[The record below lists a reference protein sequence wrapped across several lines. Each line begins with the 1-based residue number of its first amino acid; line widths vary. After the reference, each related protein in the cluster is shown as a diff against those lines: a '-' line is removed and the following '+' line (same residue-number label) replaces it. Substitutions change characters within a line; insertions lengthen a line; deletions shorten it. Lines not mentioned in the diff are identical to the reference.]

1 MSDGPPGVL
10 LVHAHPD
17 DESINNGVTM
27 AACVELGVPVTLV
40 TCTRGEEGEVI
51 PASLAELTSDREDRL
66 GAHRVTELAD
76 AMAELGVT
84 DHRFLTIAGE
94 TPRDSGMMGL
104 PHNERPGAFWG
115 VDLDR
120 AAAELAAVIRETRPA
135 TVITYDPDGG
145 YGHPD
150 HIQAHRVATRAV
162 ELAAAPEPPGLRSDP
177 PAAAPARPHRVARV
191 LWNSVPRSAAEAA
204 LRRLRDTGPH
214 GDASRVG
221 PDGGPATAVAALAD
235 IPGVVDDAAIDWRVE
250 GSDRQVS
257 AKAAAMRAHRSQ
269 VTVVP
274 SRTGAPETEFVL
286 SNVLLQPL
294 WPTEWYRLVSGEPF
308 GADDAGP
315 FLPGAPCPAGETD
328 GTGGSRPG
336 TVRP

>member
-51 PASLAELTSDREDRL
+51 PASLAALTSDREDRL
-66 GAHRVTELAD
+66 GAHRVTELAE
-76 AMAELGVT
+76 AMTELGVT
-84 DHRFLTIAGE
+84 DHRFLTVGGE

-115 VDLDR
+115 ADLDR

-162 ELAAAPEPPGLRSDP
+162 ALAAAEDPPGVRAGV
-177 PAAAPARPHRVARV
+177 PAAAPATPHRVARV
-191 LWNSVPRSAAEAA
+191 LWNSVPRSAAESA
-204 LRRLRDTGPH
+204 LTRLRDAGPL
-214 GDASRVG
+214 GDAGRAG
-221 PDGGPATAVAALAD
+221 PGGGPAVDVASLAD
-235 IPGVVDDAAIDWRVE
+235 IPGVVDDDAVDWRVE

-257 AKAAAMRAHRSQ
+257 AKAAAMRAHRTQ

-274 SRTGAPETEFVL
+274 SRSAAPEAEFVL
-286 SNVLLQPL
+286 SNFLLQPL
-294 WPTEWYRLVSGEPF
+294 WRTEWYRLAAGRPF
-308 GADDAGP
+308 GAEDAGP
-315 FLPGAPCPAGETD
+315 FLPAVGGIAQD
-328 GTGGSRPG
+328 GPHSG
-336 TVRP
+336 TARS